1 MNPKSGFAIFKTR
14 FFYVLLGVLVGMLL
28 PSAFALA
35 DNPINLV
42 VNGQAVQCD
51 VPPVIINGRTMV
63 PIRTVAEA
71 LGCQVSWDA
80 SSNSVIISSKST
92 TPTSTVSP
100 EIQNYVNAVS
110 PILKDAANI
119 ASDINNLMN
128 QSYPTTSSG
137 QLALAN
143 QLESYASIISG
154 DMTTLIQ
161 IQTSAPQELQPF
173 QAQLVQEL
181 SSYSDAIE
189 SINSGGLIGGTNP
202 ESTTA
207 QDMNTAET
215 ALQRANAI
223 ANTNGVSSLNQ

>member
-1 MNPKSGFAIFKTR
+1 M
-14 FFYVLLGVLVGMLL
+14 
-28 PSAFALA
+28 
-35 DNPINLV
+35 
-42 VNGQAVQCD
+42 
-51 VPPVIINGRTMV
+51 
-63 PIRTVAEA
+63 
-71 LGCQVSWDA
+71 
-80 SSNSVIISSKST
+80 
-92 TPTSTVSP
+92 
-100 EIQNYVNAVS
+100 NAVS